1 MPAGGAGGRAPAR
14 FTLAAARDADTLRLH
29 VDVLSAQST
38 EAAAGGMRRLFL
50 QMRGRFR
57 LEGRLSGEPVSD
69 AGLGFFETYVH
80 R

>member
-1 MPAGGAGGRAPAR
+1 
-14 FTLAAARDADTLRLH
+14 
-29 VDVLSAQST
+29 
-38 EAAAGGMRRLFL
+38 MRRLFL

-69 AGLGFFETYVH
+69 EGLGFFETYVE